1 MTKEEIDK
9 YYNYARTNGK
19 WMHLMMVKKIIEDCF
34 NKPNMHWDN
43 HKELKATYEN
53 WLMITSLPRAISIIN
68 RQNANLWGIPAWNSA
83 GPIYKADLF

>member
-9 YYNYARTNGK
+9 YYDYARMNGK
-19 WMHLMMVKKIIEDCF
+19 WMHLRVLQKIIEDCF

-83 GPIYKADLF
+83 GPIYKVDLF